1 MKTLPK
7 SPLRGEIWC
16 ADMGAEGGESVAP
29 TPVLIIS
36 DNIFN
41 SGPAGLVVIVPL
53 TEKNLR
59 IRTHVQLRPPE
70 GGLQHDAFVQCEK
83 IHSISLQRLRTPI
96 GVVAAE
102 TMLDV
107 EFRLA
112 ALLGIGS

>member
-16 ADMGAEGGESVAP
+16 ADMGAEHGEVVVP

-41 SGPAGLVVIVPL
+41 AGPAGLVVIAPL
-53 TEKNLR
+53 TDKNLR

-70 GGLQHDAFVQCEK
+70 GGLQHDAFIQCEK
-83 IHSISLQRLRTPI
+83 IHSISSQRLRDPL
-96 GVVAAE
+96 GGVAAE

-112 ALLGIGS
+112 ALLGIRS